1 MLIYG
6 LLHIWL
12 ISTTIA
18 RNLTGCDSALSV
30 RSANRSVSGVATWIW
45 SHQSVISRPFVVFEY
60 PDLGGRDWVEARQ
73 FYFLLLFL
81 GPPKKR
87 GHTKKEC
94 RLAISHFVQHIIK
107 SAKTR
112 DRTDQWDKTMY
123 NEKKSAQVGVIFC
136 AIKMWVK
143 RLNIYRLFLSNI
155 IKKLVFLNH

>member
-1 MLIYG
+1 MTN
-6 LLHIWL
+6 LHNNSKKPYRMWFRVKRQ
-12 ISTTIA
+12 ISQSQ
-18 RNLTGCDSALSV
+18 RFRSCHLNLVAPIGYLPSV
-30 RSANRSVSGVATWIW
+30 CSIR
-45 SHQSVISRPFVVFEY
+45 ISRPGRER
-60 PDLGGRDWVEARQ
+60 LGRGETIL
-73 FYFLLLFL
+73 FHTFIFL

-87 GHTKKEC
+87 GHTKKKC